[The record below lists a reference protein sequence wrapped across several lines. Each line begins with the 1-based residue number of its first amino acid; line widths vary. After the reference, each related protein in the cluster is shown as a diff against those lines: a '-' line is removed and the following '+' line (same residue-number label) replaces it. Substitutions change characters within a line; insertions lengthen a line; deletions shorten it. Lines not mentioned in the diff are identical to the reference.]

1 MSRTEPN
8 PDIRAEPNPV
18 LETIMRI
25 VAKVAKISP
34 DEIRPENPVTG
45 ITNVDSILLLEIVA
59 LTELELGIE
68 IPEEVLFAMTT
79 VAEFVAVCQ
88 RLTPDTVREEHHNEA

>member
-1 MSRTEPN
+1 MSRTEPG
-8 PDIRAEPNPV
+8 PDFRTEPDPV

-34 DEIRPENPVTG
+34 DELRPENPVTG

-59 LTELELGIE
+59 LSELELGIE
-68 IPEEVLFAMTT
+68 IS
-79 VAEFVAVCQ
+79 
-88 RLTPDTVREEHHNEA
+88 RLDHPRPSVPWRRSGSESNIRFSLV

>member
-1 MSRTEPN
+1 MSRTEPG
-8 PDIRAEPNPV
+8 PDFRTEPDPV

-34 DEIRPENPVTG
+34 DELRPENPVTG

-59 LTELELGIE
+59 LSELELGIE
-68 IPEEVLFAMTT
+68 ISEEDLFAMTT
-79 VAEFVAVCQ
+79 VADFVAACRQ
-88 RLTPDTVREEHHNEA
+88 LTPDPAREEHHNEA